1 MDSSLTLY
9 RAVATFADGEQEQLH
24 RWRPTVRLPSNVPYV
39 VDNLWE
45 YLRPDDMPCRRHSAY
60 ASPSA
65 ALALANASADDRG
78 KGFTA
83 YRVEIFGSY
92 RVAQLTVKD
101 ARQHPDIRRL
111 QRLVQARQPAWTVLP
126 LRSRQKI
133 AMVFAPATSKAELL
147 SVAAEE
153 PELARFLAE
162 TQTLCTFWSDAKA
175 MPTCTEGELFFELSP
190 DASYRLVPTD
200 PA

>member
-9 RAVATFADGEQEQLH
+9 RAVATFADGEQEQLY

-39 VDNLWE
+39 VDNLWD

-60 ASPSA
+60 ASPSVE
-65 ALALANASADDRG
+65 LALANVSGDDRG
-78 KGFTA
+78 RGFTA
-83 YRVEIFGSY
+83 YRVEISGTY
-92 RVAQLTVKD
+92 RVAQLPVKD

-111 QRLVQARQPAWTVLP
+111 QRLVQTRQPAWTSLP
-126 LRSRQKI
+126 MRGRQKI

-147 SVAAEE
+147 LVADEE
-153 PELARFLAE
+153 PELARFLSEAAA
-162 TQTLCTFWSDAKA
+162 LCTFWSDARA
-175 MPTCTEGELFFELSP
+175 VPTCTEGELFFELSP
-190 DASYRLVPTD
+190 DASYRLVTTN